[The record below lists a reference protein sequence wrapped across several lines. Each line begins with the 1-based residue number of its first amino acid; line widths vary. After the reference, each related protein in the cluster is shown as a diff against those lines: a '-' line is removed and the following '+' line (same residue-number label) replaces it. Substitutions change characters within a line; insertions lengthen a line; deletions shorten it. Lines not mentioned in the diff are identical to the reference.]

1 MNERADALVW
11 AAVLYGFGLLILANM
26 PEQHTGRYLVVAVGA
41 IAGGTV
47 FAFRAWRTWVR

>member
-1 MNERADALVW
+1 MSERADALVW
-11 AAVLYGFGLLILANM
+11 AAVLYGLGLLILANM

-47 FAFRAWRTWVR
+47 LAFRAWRTFVR